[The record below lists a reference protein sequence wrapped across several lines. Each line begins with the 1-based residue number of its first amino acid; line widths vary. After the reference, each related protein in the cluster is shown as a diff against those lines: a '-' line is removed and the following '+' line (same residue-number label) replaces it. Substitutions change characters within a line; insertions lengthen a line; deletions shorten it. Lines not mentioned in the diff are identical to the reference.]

1 MGKRKITILKP
12 VVEEIARIA
21 FFIEGEGLPKTAKK
35 FIDEAFS
42 FFEELSSETL
52 IHRPC
57 RYLPWQ
63 VLNYRCATFR
73 KKYIVAYLDN
83 TKDIVICDFA
93 LQKALK

>member
-21 FFIEGEGLPKTAKK
+21 FFIEGKGLPKTAKK

-42 FFEELSSETL
+42 FFEELSNEAI

-57 RYLPWQ
+57 QYLP
-63 VLNYRCATFR
+63 
-73 KKYIVAYLDN
+73 
-83 TKDIVICDFA
+83 
-93 LQKALK
+93 